1 MNLQQ
6 RTAALLEVVESY
18 RTRRCAELLE
28 PAGQQAR
35 EIRRSALAAAR
46 QRVHTAIEEQRK
58 RMATEISAAEARLA
72 TERRLLV
79 QRRAAATLAQAWTQ
93 LRTALH
99 ARWQTP
105 ATRLRWIDSHLDRA
119 LRALSH
125 TQWQIHHPRDWPA
138 AEAEN
143 VAARLAARAITAR
156 FVADAT
162 IDAGV
167 RVIAGNN
174 ALDVTL
180 DGLLADRAAIEGRL
194 LQLLSEV
201 ET

>member
-6 RTAALLEVVESY
+6 RTAALLEVVEAY
-18 RTRRCAELLE
+18 RARRCAELLE
-28 PAGQQAR
+28 PAGLQAR
-35 EIRRSALAAAR
+35 EIRRNALAAAR
-46 QRVHTAIEEQRK
+46 QRVHTAIEEQRRRK
-58 RMATEISAAEARLA
+58 AIEISAAEARLA

-93 LRTALH
+93 LRAELQ
-99 ARWQTP
+99 ARWRVRD
-105 ATRLRWIDSHLDRA
+105 TRTRWVDSHLDRA
-119 LRALSH
+119 LHALTH
-125 TQWQIHHPRDWPA
+125 AQWQIHHPAGWPA
-138 AEAEN
+138 SEAET
-143 VAARLAARAITAR
+143 VTARLAQRGIATR
-156 FVADAT
+156 FSEDAS

-180 DGLLADRAAIEGRL
+180 DGLLAERAALEGRL

-201 ET
+201 KA

>member
-6 RTAALLEVVESY
+6 RTAALLDVVEAY
-18 RTRRCAELLE
+18 RTRRCAELVE
-28 PAGQQAR
+28 PAARQAR
-35 EIRRSALAAAR
+35 EIRRGAVTAAR
-46 QRVHTAIEEQRK
+46 SRVHTAIEEQRK

-93 LRTALH
+93 LRTTLQ
-99 ARWQTP
+99 ARWDAP
-105 ATRLRWIDSHLDRA
+105 ETRASWVDSHLDRA

-125 TQWQIHHPRDWPA
+125 TQWQLHHPRDWPA
-138 AEAEN
+138 AEAET
-143 VAARLAARAITAR
+143 VAARLAARGITAR
-156 FVADAT
+156 FVADAS

-174 ALDVTL
+174 ALDATL
-180 DGLLADRAAIEGRL
+180 DGLLAERAAIEGRL
-194 LQLLSEV
+194 LQLLTQV
-201 ET
+201 EA

>member
-6 RTAALLEVVESY
+6 RTTALLEVVETY
-18 RTRRCAELLE
+18 RARRCVELLE

-35 EIRRSALAAAR
+35 EICRSALAAAR

-58 RMATEISAAEARLA
+58 RMAIELSAAEARLA

-79 QRRAAATLAQAWTQ
+79 QRRAAATLAQAWAQ
-93 LRTALH
+93 LRAALH

-105 ATRLRWIDSHLDRA
+105 ATRARWVDAHLDRA
-119 LRALSH
+119 LRALSR
-125 TQWQIHHPRDWPA
+125 TPWQIHHPRDWPA
-138 AEAEN
+138 AEAET
-143 VAARLAARAITAR
+143 VAARLAARGITVH
-156 FVADAT
+156 FVEDAS

-174 ALDVTL
+174 ALDATL
-180 DGLLADRAAIEGRL
+180 DGLLAERAAIEGRL
-194 LQLLSEV
+194 LQLLGEV
-201 ET
+201 NA

>member
-6 RTAALLEVVESY
+6 RTTALLEVVEAY

-28 PAGQQAR
+28 PAAQQAR
-35 EIRRSALAAAR
+35 EIRRSALTAAR
-46 QRVHTAIEEQRK
+46 SRVHTAIEEQRK
-58 RMATEISAAEARLA
+58 RMAAEISAAEARLA

-79 QRRAAATLAQAWTQ
+79 QRRAAITLAQAWTQ
-93 LRTALH
+93 LR
-99 ARWQTP
+99 
-105 ATRLRWIDSHLDRA
+105 ATLQASWEVPETRTLWVDSNLDRA

-125 TQWQIHHPRDWPA
+125 TQWQIQHPRDWPA
-138 AEAEN
+138 AEAET
-143 VAARLAARAITAR
+143 VAARLAARGITAR
-156 FVADAT
+156 FIEDAS

-180 DGLLADRAAIEGRL
+180 DGLLAERAVIEGRL

-201 ET
+201 EA

>member
-6 RTAALLEVVESY
+6 RTAALLQVVEAY
-18 RTRRCAELLE
+18 RARRCAELLE

-35 EIRRSALAAAR
+35 EVRRSALAAAR

-58 RMATEISAAEARLA
+58 RMATEVSAAEARLA

-79 QRRAAATLAQAWTQ
+79 QRRAATTLTQAWTQ
-93 LRTALH
+93 LRTSLRERWH
-99 ARWQTP
+99 AP
-105 ATRLRWIDSHLDRA
+105 ATRARWVDSHLDRA

-125 TQWQIHHPRDWPA
+125 AQWQMHHPRDWPA
-138 AEAEN
+138 SEAET
-143 VAARLAARAITAR
+143 VAARLSARGITAR
-156 FVADAT
+156 FIADPS

-174 ALDVTL
+174 ALDATL
-180 DGLLADRAAIEGRL
+180 DGLLAERAAIEGRL
-194 LQLLSEV
+194 LQLLSQAEA
-201 ET
+201 